1 MFKVRSKTA
10 TTITFD
16 PPCPFDFSGMNPIAI
31 SPGIGATTI
40 QGVGYESFT
49 IDMSTVTANVWS
61 IQFQMRGD
69 AGSRTWSLRTTPAE
83 LFTCQTWRVASCD
96 DLIRTIRHKSFRT
109 TKGWILAA
117 MLRGALLKI
126 ISFHPGGPPI
136 VFGDGG
142 GHCIGNVVAYNYVTS
157 IQPGIWDATF
167 NHGPHNMLNLCEGN
181 VFQNSFKDDGYFGSS
196 SHNTLFRNVIP
207 DQVALKHFC
216 NYYNVVGNIL
226 GAIPAPAPLVR
237 VYETEVSDY
246 WNQNLY
252 PVYELGFPNIGNAH
266 HDGTFIG
273 PTTPPD
279 YHTLPNT
286 LDGCQQLDR
295 NVKNTIIRHGNYDY
309 VNNAV
314 VWDPN
319 IPDHTIPDSLF
330 TTQAESIARGMI
342 WGNLTFPP
350 INPANPSAVTVDSI
364 PAGYRFNHGTD
375 PSGTPSPTPTAT
387 ATVPPSPTPTA
398 TPASTPTP
406 TAAATATATPT
417 ATRTPTPT
425 ATPTATPTP
434 TATATATATPTATP
448 TPTPTATPTGDIS
461 FPATSGIITSPFVI
475 NGDSTISQPVETL
488 DPAQGGRALYTFNV
502 TTPGDYVMS
511 AMVNCPDGGSNSFF
525 INIDAEPSTAMVWH
539 IPVTS
544 GLESRTVTWWPD
556 TEPKVWTL
564 NAGVHQLIVRGRE
577 ANARLGQITLRL
589 GSPPPTPTPTA
600 TSTPTPTVTA
610 TFTPTPTA
618 TATATATA
626 TIAPSPT
633 PTATATA
640 TPTATA
646 TATATPTATATATP
660 TVTPTATPTGDIS
673 FPATSGIITSPF
685 VINGDSTI
693 SQPVETLVPAQGGRA
708 LYTFNVTT
716 PGDYVMS
723 AMVNCPDGGSNSFF
737 INIDAEPSTA
747 MVWHIPVTSGLESR
761 TVTWW
766 PDTEPKVW
774 TLNAGVHQLIVRGR
788 EANARLGQITLRL
801 GSPPPTPTP
810 TQHLHLRQH
819 LHLPLPLRPPL
830 HLLQQQRLHL
840 PQRLHQTS
848 ARFPTSSALNSIMR
862 SGSGTMLGSRQRSL
876 FLPWSCHPND
886 LYITWQSLPEG
897 FIGSC
902 SDTTI
907 IVQ

>member
-1 MFKVRSKTA
+1 
-10 TTITFD
+10 
-16 PPCPFDFSGMNPIAI
+16 
-31 SPGIGATTI
+31 
-40 QGVGYESFT
+40 
-49 IDMSTVTANVWS
+49 
-61 IQFQMRGD
+61 
-69 AGSRTWSLRTTPAE
+69 
-83 LFTCQTWRVASCD
+83 
-96 DLIRTIRHKSFRT
+96 
-109 TKGWILAA
+109 
-117 MLRGALLKI
+117 
-126 ISFHPGGPPI
+126 
-136 VFGDGG
+136 
-142 GHCIGNVVAYNYVTS
+142 
-157 IQPGIWDATF
+157 
-167 NHGPHNMLNLCEGN
+167 MLNLCEGN

-216 NYYNVVGNIL
+216 NYYNIVGNIL
-226 GAIPAPAPLVR
+226 GAIPAPPPLVR

-252 PVYELGFPNIGNAH
+252 PIYELGFPNIGNAH

-406 TAAATATATPT
+406 TATATATATPT
-417 ATRTPTPT
+417 AHGLLRRRLRLQ
-425 ATPTATPTP
+425 PTP

-488 DPAQGGRALYTFNV
+488 VPAQGGRALYTFNV

-511 AMVNCPDGGSNSFF
+511 AMVNCPDDGSNSFF

-577 ANARLGQITLRL
+577 ANARLGQITLRVEAHHRHQHL
-589 GSPPPTPTPTA
+589 QQHLHLTATPTPTLRQQRWTDSQQPQRQLWLPTPTPVRRYTNCFDYYTA
-600 TSTPTPTVTA
+600 ITGASDPTVT
-610 TFTPTPTA
+610 
-618 TATATATA
+618 
-626 TIAPSPT
+626 S
-633 PTATATA
+633 
-640 TPTATA
+640 
-646 TATATPTATATATP
+646 
-660 TVTPTATPTGDIS
+660 TV
-673 FPATSGIITSPF
+673 
-685 VINGDSTI
+685 
-693 SQPVETLVPAQGGRA
+693 RYA
-708 LYTFNVTT
+708 L
-716 PGDYVMS
+716 
-723 AMVNCPDGGSNSFF
+723 
-737 INIDAEPSTA
+737 
-747 MVWHIPVTSGLESR
+747 
-761 TVTWW
+761 
-766 PDTEPKVW
+766 
-774 TLNAGVHQLIVRGR
+774 TLNWASL
-788 EANARLGQITLRL
+788 
-801 GSPPPTPTP
+801 
-810 TQHLHLRQH
+810 
-819 LHLPLPLRPPL
+819 
-830 HLLQQQRLHL
+830 
-840 PQRLHQTS
+840 
-848 ARFPTSSALNSIMR
+848 
-862 SGSGTMLGSRQRSL
+862 SG
-876 FLPWSCHPND
+876 
-886 LYITWQSLPEG
+886 
-897 FIGSC
+897 
-902 SDTTI
+902 
-907 IVQ
+907 